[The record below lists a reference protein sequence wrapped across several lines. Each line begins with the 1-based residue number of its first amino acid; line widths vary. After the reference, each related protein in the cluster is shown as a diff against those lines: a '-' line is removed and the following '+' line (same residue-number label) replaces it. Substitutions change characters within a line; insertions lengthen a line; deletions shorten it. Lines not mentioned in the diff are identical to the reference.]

1 MTASLRFKKLDLQ
14 KSCKRKVVP
23 TGTGEFF
30 MFYLGVR
37 NYSPPQIPDHENGCN
52 SQIGIGLHQG
62 LTGPTAYN
70 ILT

>member
-23 TGTGEFF
+23 TGT
-30 MFYLGVR
+30 
-37 NYSPPQIPDHENGCN
+37 YSPPQIPDHENGCN

>member
-14 KSCKRKVVP
+14 KKLQEES
-23 TGTGEFF
+23 GTNWHRRIF

-37 NYSPPQIPDHENGCN
+37 TNSPPQIPDHENGCN

>member
-1 MTASLRFKKLDLQ
+1 MTASLWFKKLDLQ

-23 TGTGEFF
+23 TGTG
-30 MFYLGVR
+30 LR
-37 NYSPPQIPDHENGCN
+37 TYSPPQIPDHENGCN

>member
-23 TGTGEFF
+23 TGTGELF

-37 NYSPPQIPDHENGCN
+37 TYSPPQIPDHENGCN

>member
-14 KSCKRKVVP
+14 KKAARGKWYQLAP
-23 TGTGEFF
+23 AGLRT
-30 MFYLGVR
+30 
-37 NYSPPQIPDHENGCN
+37 YSPPQIPDHENGCN